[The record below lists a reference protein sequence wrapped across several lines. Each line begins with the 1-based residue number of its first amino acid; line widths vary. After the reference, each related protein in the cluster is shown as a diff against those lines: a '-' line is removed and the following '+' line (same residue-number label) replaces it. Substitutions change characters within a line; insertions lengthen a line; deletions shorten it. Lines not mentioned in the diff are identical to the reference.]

1 MQHDALFVAMRAGN
15 QRLLGIDWKIALASK
30 RSVARLAPTVSK
42 KSKLHPQRHKRAA
55 RRAYLQNLQI
65 A

>member
-15 QRLLGIDWKIALASK
+15 QRLSCIDWKIAFASK
-30 RSVARLAPTVSK
+30 LACQQ
-42 KSKLHPQRHKRAA
+42 KSKLHPQRYKRAA
-55 RRAYLQNLQI
+55 RRAYLKNLQI